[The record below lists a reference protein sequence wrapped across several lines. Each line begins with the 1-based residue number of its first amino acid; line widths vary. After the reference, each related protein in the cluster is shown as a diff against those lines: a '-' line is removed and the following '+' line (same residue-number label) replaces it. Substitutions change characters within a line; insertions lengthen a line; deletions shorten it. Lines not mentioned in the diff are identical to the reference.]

1 MLSMPGSL
9 PNLQCENE
17 EVSAMTRVL
26 VGVEML
32 QCNRNPRHMEF
43 SVPSL
48 STVCTFLFMFPTVA
62 VAQMATTDANMTH
75 EPSDPVC
82 VSSCVSIF
90 KYCSCF
96 DHHVLLRLRLLEI
109 YLT

>member
-1 MLSMPGSL
+1 MKCSVCIVLLM
-9 PNLQCENE
+9 QCKNE

-48 STVCTFLFMFPTVA
+48 STVCTVLCSCFPTVNCCPDGHNRC
-62 VAQMATTDANMTH
+62 QY
-75 EPSDPVC
+75 DP
-82 VSSCVSIF
+82 
-90 KYCSCF
+90 
-96 DHHVLLRLRLLEI
+96 
-109 YLT
+109 